1 MKVVYLGPT
10 EFHTLEHG
18 RVYEVLSEEDGWY
31 RIIDKSGEDY
41 LYPKDEFKI
50 LEDSHKIWGVSVLYN
65 LEGERKIENLTIK
78 TGSTLTEYAE
88 KLQKQEK

>member
-41 LYPKDEFKI
+41 LYPKDDFII
-50 LEDSHKIWGVSVLYN
+50 LEELEWKDRFMNNKVYDRLKYFFRYAFGTIWKTIQRFF
-65 LEGERKIENLTIK
+65 RKCYIF
-78 TGSTLTEYAE
+78 
-88 KLQKQEK
+88 

>member
-50 LEDSHKIWGVSVLYN
+50 LEDSHKI
-65 LEGERKIENLTIK
+65 
-78 TGSTLTEYAE
+78 
-88 KLQKQEK
+88 

>member
-10 EFHTLEHG
+10 ESHTLEHG

-50 LEDSHKIWGVSVLYN
+50 LEDSHKIWWVSVLQN
-65 LEGERKIENLTIK
+65 RKFNYK
-78 TGSTLTEYAE
+78 N
-88 KLQKQEK
+88 K

>member
-41 LYPKDEFKI
+41 LYPKDEFKTI
-50 LEDSHKIWGVSVLYN
+50 EDSNKI
-65 LEGERKIENLTIK
+65 
-78 TGSTLTEYAE
+78 
-88 KLQKQEK
+88 

>member
-1 MKVVYLGPT
+1 MKVIYLGPT
-10 EFHTLEHG
+10 EAHTLEHG

-31 RIIDKSGEDY
+31 RLIDKSGEDY
-41 LYPKDEFKI
+41 LYPKNEFKI
-50 LEDSHKIWGVSVLYN
+50 LEDSH
-65 LEGERKIENLTIK
+65 K

>member
-1 MKVVYLGPT
+1 MKVIYLGHT
-10 EFHTLEHG
+10 EPHTLDEG
-18 RVYEVLSEEDGWY
+18 KEYEVISEEDGWY
-31 RIIDKSGEDY
+31 RIVDKSGEDY

>member
-1 MKVVYLGPT
+1 MKVIYLGPT
-10 EFHTLEHG
+10 EPHTLDYG
-18 RVYEVLSEEDGWY
+18 GVYEVLSEEDGWY